1 MKKSTYFFKNL
12 VTLFFSLRKALVALF
27 FAAVLIIAI
36 GSCKP
41 EPDPIDDRRVS
52 IGTENNL

>member
-1 MKKSTYFFKNL
+1 MKKSTYIFKIL
-12 VTLFFSLRKALVALF
+12 VTSLFHLRKALVALF

>member
-1 MKKSTYFFKNL
+1 MMTLDLSTTFR
-12 VTLFFSLRKALVALF
+12 FSLRKALVALF